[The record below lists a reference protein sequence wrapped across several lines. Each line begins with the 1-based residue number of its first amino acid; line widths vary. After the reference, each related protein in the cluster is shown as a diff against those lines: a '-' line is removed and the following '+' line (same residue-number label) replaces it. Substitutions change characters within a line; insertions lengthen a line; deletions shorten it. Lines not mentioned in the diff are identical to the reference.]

1 MSQRTA
7 SYGLY
12 GLALRST
19 LALPC
24 RRLPGNVRADVR
36 LSNGNTTEFASAR
49 AAMAAKHQPP
59 GWFCC
64 CRLSNGS
71 MYLRWTET
79 FEFLVSADGRR
90 ILYRPLEHAT
100 RESLSVYLLGQ
111 VLSFSLLAFGIESL
125 HSTAVV
131 IDGAAVAF
139 LGDCG
144 YGKSTLAAALLTRG
158 YPVLTDDVMAI
169 EERTD
174 HWTVHPG
181 MPRLKLFPSVTR
193 ALLGAKPGGT
203 PMNHGTPKLVL
214 PLGPRQSV
222 RRRVP
227 LKALYVLSDPARRR
241 IRRPPHV
248 QIEPLAGREA
258 FLEIIR
264 GAFNLANVERE
275 RLANQFRFATRLVAT
290 VPVRR
295 LTYTRDLSFLPKVC
309 DAVLADLSG

>member
-12 GLALRST
+12 GLALQST
-19 LALPC
+19 LTLPC
-24 RRLPGNVRADVR
+24 RRLPAHARADVR
-36 LSNGNTTEFASAR
+36 LRNGTATQFAGAR
-49 AAMAAKHQPP
+49 AAMAAKRRPP
-59 GWFCC
+59 GWFHS

-71 MYLRWTET
+71 MYLRWTGT
-79 FEFLVSADGRR
+79 FEFLVSANGHR
-90 ILYRPLEHAT
+90 IFYRPLKHAT
-100 RESLSVYLLGQ
+100 RESLTVYLLGQ
-111 VLSFSLLAFGIESL
+111 VLSFSLLAFGVESL
-125 HSTAVV
+125 HATVVV

-158 YPVLTDDVMAI
+158 YPILTDDVMAI
-169 EERTD
+169 EERND

-193 ALLGAKPGGT
+193 ALLGFSPRGT
-203 PMNHGTPKLVL
+203 PMNHGTAKLVL

-241 IRRPPHV
+241 IRRSPHV

-264 GAFNLANVERE
+264 GAFNLVNVERE

-295 LTYTRDLSFLPKVC
+295 LSYTRELSFLPTVC